1 MASDLILN
9 YTKFDYK
16 TVMSPFTG
24 ERQRNQE
31 PSIGN
36 YRDITIDKNNT
47 ATIKYYTERDKYKW
61 VNERVRAY
69 KMCLCNSCV
78 EGMKTCILLKE
89 SAKLKFV

>member
-1 MASDLILN
+1 MRVRVSKCAGARFDAVDIEIHSNDCMTMASDLILN

-47 ATIKYYTERDKYKW
+47 ATIKYYTERDKYK
-61 VNERVRAY
+61 
-69 KMCLCNSCV
+69 
-78 EGMKTCILLKE
+78 
-89 SAKLKFV
+89 